1 MKKEIDPDINP
12 VHVAYQ
18 ADPARI
24 ALEEMKSYCAAHP
37 GSPSATRRPA
47 LSIRSGLWIALLG
60 PSLEEGIIGIGYTV
74 ELALRAFDRQY
85 MAGQHS
91 PSEPDENRAAD
102 KRAHR
107 LIRSKPRCSLRRS
120 DFIDVRRSPAV

>member
-1 MKKEIDPDINP
+1 MKKEIDADINP
-12 VHVAYQ
+12 FYVAYQ

-60 PSLEEGIIGIGYTV
+60 PCLEEGIVGIGYTV

-91 PSEPDENRAAD
+91 PSEPDENRVAG

-107 LIRSKPRCSLRRS
+107 LIRSTPRLSLRWRIS
-120 DFIDVRRSPAV
+120 

>member
-1 MKKEIDPDINP
+1 MYDWPQSKRKSNVMSINP
-12 VHVAYQ
+12 FYAAYR

-24 ALEEMKSYCAAHP
+24 ALEEMESYCAAYP

-60 PSLEEGIIGIGYTV
+60 PSLEEGIVGIGYTV
-74 ELALRAFDRQY
+74 ESALRAFDTQY

-91 PSEPDENRAAD
+91 PSGPDESRAAG
-102 KRAHR
+102 KRARR
-107 LIRSKPRCSLRRS
+107 LIRSTLR
-120 DFIDVRRSPAV
+120 

>member
-1 MKKEIDPDINP
+1 MWPIVRLFAANLRLAPNDKEGKVASINP
-12 VHVAYQ
+12 FYVAYQ

-60 PSLEEGIIGIGYTV
+60 PSLEEGIVGIGYTV
-74 ELALRAFDRQY
+74 ESALCAFDTQY
-85 MAGQHS
+85 LAGQHS
-91 PSEPDENRAAD
+91 PSEPDESRAAA
-102 KRAHR
+102 KRAHH
-107 LIRSKPRCSLRRS
+107 
-120 DFIDVRRSPAV
+120 

>member
-1 MKKEIDPDINP
+1 MMSINP
-12 VHVAYQ
+12 FYAAYR

-24 ALEEMKSYCAAHP
+24 ALEEMESYCAAYP

-60 PSLEEGIIGIGYTV
+60 PSLEEGIVGIGYTV
-74 ELALRAFDRQY
+74 ESALRAFDRQY

-91 PSEPDENRAAD
+91 PSGPDGSGAAG
-102 KRAHR
+102 KRALR
-107 LIRSKPRCSLRRS
+107 LIRSTLR
-120 DFIDVRRSPAV
+120 

>member
-1 MKKEIDPDINP
+1 MSEGLVHTTTVSTTPVKKEIDPDINP
-12 VHVAYQ
+12 VDVAYQ

-24 ALEEMKSYCAAHP
+24 ALEEMKSYCEAHP

-85 MAGQHS
+85 LAGQHS
-91 PSEPDENRAAD
+91 PREPDE
-102 KRAHR
+102 
-107 LIRSKPRCSLRRS
+107 KPGSG
-120 DFIDVRRSPAV
+120 